1 MLIRKSSG
9 ISIVEML
16 IVLSVIGILLV
27 QGIPA
32 MAGLMASSR
41 IRTAAEGYSNGI
53 AQARAEAV
61 RLNTNV
67 EFLTSTGQWQV
78 RRVIDSA
85 VLYQA
90 AGMEATT
97 AVTATVTPS
106 DATRITFNP
115 FGRIVATSPVD
126 GSSAIRQVDFDVSYG
141 AGLGTARRALRV
153 LVQTGG
159 SVKMCDPLLSTTDPR
174 ACV

>member
-1 MLIRKSSG
+1 MRWSAG
-9 ISIVEML
+9 ISLVEML
-16 IVLSVIGILLV
+16 IVISLIGILLV
-27 QGIPA
+27 QGLPA
-32 MAGLMASSR
+32 MSGMVASSR

-67 EFLTSTGQWQV
+67 EFLTSTGRWQV
-78 RRVIDSA
+78 RRVIDGV
-85 VLYQA
+85 VLHQA
-90 AGMEATT
+90 AGTEATT
-97 AVTATVTPS
+97 EVATTVTPTN
-106 DATRITFNP
+106 ATRVTFDQ

-153 LVQTGG
+153 IVQTGG
-159 SVKMCDPLLSTTDPR
+159 SVKMCDPLATSTDPR

>member
-1 MLIRKSSG
+1 MPKRC
-9 ISIVEML
+9 
-16 IVLSVIGILLV
+16 
-27 QGIPA
+27 
-32 MAGLMASSR
+32 
-41 IRTAAEGYSNGI
+41 
-53 AQARAEAV
+53 

-67 EFLTSTGQWQV
+67 EFLTSTGRWQV

-85 VLYQA
+85 VLQEA
-90 AGMEATT
+90 AGTEATTDVTT
-97 AVTATVTPS
+97 AVTPAN
-106 DATRITFNP
+106 ATRITFDP

-126 GSSAIRQVDFDVSYG
+126 GSSAIRQVDFDVSNG

-159 SVKMCDPLLSTTDPR
+159 AVKMCDPLVSSTDPR

>member
-1 MLIRKSSG
+1 MLTRKCRG
-9 ISIVEML
+9 ISLIEIL
-16 IVLSVIGILLV
+16 IVLSIVGILLE

-32 MAGLMASSR
+32 MAGFAASAR

-67 EFLTSTGQWQV
+67 EFLTSAGKWQV
-78 RRVIDSA
+78 RRVIDSF
-85 VLYQA
+85 VLHQA
-90 AGMEATT
+90 AGIEATSD
-97 AVTATVTPS
+97 VTTTVTPTN
-106 DATRITFNP
+106 ATRITFDQY
-115 FGRIVATSPVD
+115 GRIVATSPVD
-126 GSSAIRQVDFDVSYG
+126 GTSAIRQVDFDVSYG
-141 AGLGTARRALRV
+141 AGLGTGRRALRV

-159 SVKMCDPLLSTTDPR
+159 AVKMCDPLASTTDPR

>member
-1 MLIRKSSG
+1 MSL
-9 ISIVEML
+9 VEML
-16 IVLSVIGILLV
+16 IVFSIVGILLL

-32 MAGLMASSR
+32 MTGLIASSR

-67 EFLTSTGQWQV
+67 EFLTSTGRWQV

-85 VLYQA
+85 VLSQA
-90 AGMEATT
+90 AGKEATT
-97 AVTATVTPS
+97 EVTTTVTPAN
-106 DATRITFNP
+106 ATRLTFDP

-126 GSSAIRQVDFDVSYG
+126 GSNAIRQVDFDVSYG
-141 AGLGTARRALRV
+141 TGLGTARRALRV
-153 LVQTGG
+153 VVQTGG
-159 SVKMCDPLLSTTDPR
+159 AVKTCDPLLSSTDPR

>member
-1 MLIRKSSG
+1 MLIRAMKGMSL
-9 ISIVEML
+9 IEIL
-16 IVLSVIGILLV
+16 IVVSICGIAVV

-32 MAGLMASSR
+32 MAGYLANSR

-67 EFLTSTGQWQV
+67 EFLVSTGRWQV

-85 VLYQA
+85 VLHQA
-90 AGMEATT
+90 AGMEAGNEVST
-97 AVTATVTPS
+97 TVTPTN
-106 DATRITFNP
+106 ATRLTFDQM
-115 FGRIVATSPVD
+115 GRIVAVSPVD
-126 GSSAIRQVDFDVSYG
+126 GTSAIRQVDFDVSYG
-141 AGLGTARRALRV
+141 AGLGTSRRALRV
-153 LVQTGG
+153 VVQTGG
-159 SVKMCDPLLSTTDPR
+159 SVKMCDPLASTTDPR

>member
-1 MLIRKSSG
+1 MLTRTSSG
-9 ISIVEML
+9 ISLIEML
-16 IVLSVIGILLV
+16 IVVSVIGIVLV

-32 MAGLMASSR
+32 MAGLIASAR

-67 EFLTSTGQWQV
+67 EFLAATGLWQV

-85 VLYQA
+85 VLSQA
-90 AGMEATT
+90 AGTEATT
-97 AVTATVTPS
+97 DVTTTFTPTN
-106 DATRITFNP
+106 ATRITFDP
-115 FGRIVATSPVD
+115 LGRVVATSPVD
-126 GSSAIRQVDFDVSYG
+126 GSSAIRQVDFDVSFG
-141 AGLGTARRALRV
+141 AGLGTGRRALRV

-159 SVKMCDPLLSTTDPR
+159 SVKTCDPLVNTTDPR

>member
-1 MLIRKSSG
+1 MLTRKPSG
-9 ISIVEML
+9 ISLIEML

-27 QGIPA
+27 QGVPA
-32 MAGLMASSR
+32 MAGLIASSR

-67 EFLTSTGQWQV
+67 EFLSSTGRWQV

-85 VLYQA
+85 VLSQA

-97 AVTATVTPS
+97 GVATTVTPAN
-106 DATRITFNP
+106 ATRITFDQ

-153 LVQTGG
+153 VVQTGG
-159 SVKMCDPLLSTTDPR
+159 VVKMCDPLVSSTDPR

>member
-1 MLIRKSSG
+1 MLTRKSSG
-9 ISIVEML
+9 ISLIEIL
-16 IVLSVIGILLV
+16 IVLSIIGILLV
-27 QGIPA
+27 QGVPA
-32 MAGLMASSR
+32 MAGFIASSR

-61 RLNTNV
+61 RLNTSV
-67 EFLTSTGQWQV
+67 EFLTSTGRWQV

-85 VLYQA
+85 VLHQA
-90 AGMEATT
+90 AGVEATT
-97 AVTATVTPS
+97 EVTTTVTPA
-106 DATRITFNP
+106 DATRVTFDQ

-126 GSSAIRQVDFDVSYG
+126 GSSAIRQVDFDVSDG

-159 SVKMCDPLLSTTDPR
+159 SVKMCDPLASSTDPR